1 MCATSGPCI
10 STRTWFVLNGSPCL
24 IELIRCGR
32 KTNQPN
38 SIAWRPLCQPT
49 RCGRKTK
56 PSSVAWWPLC
66 QATRCGRITNQ
77 SISSWPLCQSTRC
90 GRPLSQ
96 LNCIFNSA
104 VLVSNKV
111 HQNGT
116 ILSVRSGTQ
125 NPFESLITGSK
136 NCTTM
141 LLSELI
147 CTTCSEYSL
156 QSSIN
161 FEKGEVLKET
171 LDRRR
176 KRDREP
182 SRIPLKRILK
192 VLNKK
197 KFRKKVQLFV
207 RQSIPKS
214 SFITNLSEN
223 HKIWRLWYNRDTFYS
238 KYAFNMKTQK
248 CNMRQKHCSCI
259 HRCNNKSSLKGGMH
273 HNTADSLWNCL
284 SQRLAQI
291 RLIPHDVG
299 GSGDCFFKSV
309 SHQLHGTADLHV
321 EVRMAGISHL
331 QNYPE
336 LYIESIS
343 DDTWENYIKQMSIPG
358 TWCDHLIIQ
367 AVANAFNC
375 VIHIT
380 ESKANSLQA
389 TIITPAFQQEIQHT
403 IYWVHK

>member
-1 MCATSGPCI
+1 MEI
-10 STRTWFVLNGSPCL
+10 
-24 IELIRCGR
+24 
-32 KTNQPN
+32 
-38 SIAWRPLCQPT
+38 
-49 RCGRKTK
+49 
-56 PSSVAWWPLC
+56 
-66 QATRCGRITNQ
+66 
-77 SISSWPLCQSTRC
+77 
-90 GRPLSQ
+90 
-96 LNCIFNSA
+96 
-104 VLVSNKV
+104 
-111 HQNGT
+111 
-116 ILSVRSGTQ
+116 
-125 NPFESLITGSK
+125 SLISDLTLNVS
-136 NCTTM
+136 
-141 LLSELI
+141 
-147 CTTCSEYSL
+147 Y
-156 QSSIN
+156 N
-161 FEKGEVLKET
+161 FEKGEVFFKET
-171 LDRRR
+171 LNRRR

-197 KFRKKVQLFV
+197 KYRKKVQLFV

-214 SFITNLSEN
+214 SFITNLSQN

-248 CNMRQKHCSCI
+248 CKMRQKHCSCI

-291 RLIPHDVG
+291 GLIPRDVG

-309 SHQLHGTADLHV
+309 SHQLYGTADLHV
-321 EVRMAGISHL
+321 EVRMAGITHL
-331 QNYPE
+331 HNYPE

-380 ESKANSLQA
+380 ESNANSLQA
-389 TIITPAFQQEIQHT
+389 TIITPALQQEIQHT
-403 IYWVHK
+403 IFIGYVNDLHYVSTVTHSNSQNINRLKYLKRKYSVSEYDKERILGKRRASDKKQLSEETAEKKQERLAKRRASDKK

>member
-1 MCATSGPCI
+1 MLLNSFVGVIYQGLRKVCATSGPCI

-24 IELIRCGR
+24 IELTRCGR
-32 KTNQPN
+32 KTNQPSSIAWRPLCQPTRCGRKTN
-38 SIAWRPLCQPT
+38 QPSSIAWRPLCQPT

-77 SISSWPLCQSTRC
+77 SISSWPLRQSTRC

-125 NPFESLITGSK
+125 NPSESLITGSK
-136 NCTTM
+136 NCTAM

-171 LDRRR
+171 LGRRR

-207 RQSIPKS
+207 RQSIT
-214 SFITNLSEN
+214 I
-223 HKIWRLWYNRDTFYS
+223 
-238 KYAFNMKTQK
+238 
-248 CNMRQKHCSCI
+248 
-259 HRCNNKSSLKGGMH
+259 
-273 HNTADSLWNCL
+273 CL
-284 SQRLAQI
+284 
-291 RLIPHDVG
+291 V
-299 GSGDCFFKSV
+299 
-309 SHQLHGTADLHV
+309 QLRRKFPIVL
-321 EVRMAGISHL
+321 RYMA
-331 QNYPE
+331 
-336 LYIESIS
+336 
-343 DDTWENYIKQMSIPG
+343 
-358 TWCDHLIIQ
+358 
-367 AVANAFNC
+367 
-375 VIHIT
+375 
-380 ESKANSLQA
+380 
-389 TIITPAFQQEIQHT
+389 
-403 IYWVHK
+403 